1 MSLLSVLDRVSSHT
15 PEEFIAPVPQTS
27 NVSLF
32 SLQDDIPYRFSLSSP
47 LAGWWTIVPRS
58 KTDAVLGNRV
68 LAHEKFDYLEQLPRF
83 YVIAIMQVNETTWLC
98 TPYNLADAEQ
108 RGWKNGQP
116 RNVYLTSGNIQR
128 FNVLVARRLDQ
139 ILLFEMVN
147 NRLPTTG
154 RKFGMDEKSFSLAYS
169 IVDNILMQEEE
180 ERKTRERERRER
192 ARQQELA
199 KLRANATSFAEHQ
212 LDLAGAK
219 MTNFLQK
226 SDGYEVSWEYDG
238 ATFTMPL
245 LKNLHVQ
252 SAGICLAGTDQ
263 RYGLSH
269 IVHVM
274 QEARELNRFDMDREL
289 WI

>member
-15 PEEFIAPVPQTS
+15 PEEFIAPVPQAS

-32 SLQDDIPYRFSLSSP
+32 SLQDNIPYRFSLSSP

-68 LAHEKFDYLEQLPRF
+68 LAHEKFDYLKQLPRF
-83 YVIAIMQVNETTWLC
+83 YVIAVAQVNETTWLC

-116 RNVYLTSGNIQR
+116 RNVYLTSGNITPYSI
-128 FNVLVARRLDQ
+128 LVARRLDQ
-139 ILLFEMVN
+139 ILLFEIVN
-147 NRLPTTG
+147 SRVVTTSNKLG
-154 RKFGMDEKSFSLAYS
+154 TDRKSWELAYS
-169 IVDNILMQEEE
+169 IVENIREQERQEQL
-180 ERKTRERERRER
+180 RFERELHEQ

-199 KLRANATSFAEHQ
+199 ELRANAANFAEHQ

-226 SDGYEVSWEYDG
+226 SDGYEVSWTYDG

-245 LKNLHVQ
+245 LSNLQVE

-263 RYGLSH
+263 NYSLGH

-274 QEARELNRFDMDREL
+274 QQARELNRFDLNEEL